1 MLEFIL
7 YWFIISVF
15 KLWEIKMDGF
25 RDRMNRGPADR
36 GSYDRF
42 DRGSRRGSY
51 GAAPAS
57 PQPSFNADEIA
68 QIVEDSNAKQL
79 EVVNDFFEDAKV
91 DRFES
96 EKQIIS
102 AIDEVIAEV
111 KEVKKIASEP
121 VAPAPVPQPVV
132 APQADNSES
141 INEILKTAN
150 SNADLLAQFAEEQ
163 VPMLIRGNS
172 AVLNQIRETLLEN
185 DETLRELVRNS
196 NRPQQA
202 SAPSGGSSNDEVLS
216 AATTNNA
223 LLNAL
228 RSDVAA
234 VQAEI
239 RSTNERMSA
248 NADESNAPLDAEDGF
263 TKAQADEMYKNME
276 DLVHGECVKVYRNV
290 QKVLEDQNVAVG
302 ETVKGSVGGLKGLA
316 IINLILL
323 LLNLVAVVANIL
335 EII

>member
-1 MLEFIL
+1 MLKFIP
-7 YWFIISVF
+7 YWIVISVLI
-15 KLWEIKMDGF
+15 LWEIKMDGF

-36 GSYDRF
+36 GSYDRY
-42 DRGSRRGSY
+42 DRGSRRSSY
-51 GAAPAS
+51 GAPAPS
-57 PQPSFNADEIA
+57 QPSFNPDEIA
-68 QIVEDSNAKQL
+68 QLVEDSNAKQL
-79 EVVNDFFEDAKV
+79 DVINDFFEDAKV

-111 KEVKKIASEP
+111 KEVKKVAAEQAIP
-121 VAPAPVPQPVV
+121 APAPVQVPQS
-132 APQADNSES
+132 DNSEIS
-141 INEILKTAN
+141 NEILKVAN

-172 AVLNQIRETLLEN
+172 AVLNQIRESILES

-196 NRPQQA
+196 NKPQA
-202 SAPSGGSSNDEVLS
+202 SSPAGGSSLNDEVLS

-228 RSDVAA
+228 RSDIAA
-234 VQAEI
+234 VQSEI
-239 RSTNERMSA
+239 RSANERMSA
-248 NADESNAPLDAEDGF
+248 NADDNNAPLDTEDGF

-290 QKVLEDQNVAVG
+290 QKVLEDQNVAVA
-302 ETVKGSVGGLKGLA
+302 ETVKSSVGGLKGLA

>member
-1 MLEFIL
+1 MLESDL
-7 YWFIISVF
+7 YWFTISVF
-15 KLWEIKMDGF
+15 ILWEIKMDGF

-51 GAAPAS
+51 GAAPA
-57 PQPSFNADEIA
+57 PQPSFNGEEIA

-79 EVVNDFFEDAKV
+79 EVINDFFEDAKV

-111 KEVKKIASEP
+111 KEVKKAAAEPAVVPTPQP
-121 VAPAPVPQPVV
+121 VAPQV
-132 APQADNSES
+132 DNSES
-141 INEILKTAN
+141 ISEILKTAN

-196 NRPQQA
+196 NRPQQT
-202 SAPSGGSSNDEVLS
+202 SAQAGSSSNDEVLS

-248 NADESNAPLDAEDGF
+248 NADDSNAPLDAEDGF